1 MARKFIKYNQGLF
14 FITILASIAVF
25 IILYFSEG
33 KHDQKI
39 EEIPTSIN
47 IPMVIIRKDSL
58 ISLLKNYKQ
67 QQQSMTLDSSNINE
81 LKITFN
87 NITNPGT
94 FYNYKENLV
103 NKSINGFSLK
113 VIKDTL
119 TCTLS
124 IKRYNKMFGVEIPSD
139 ILYSI
144 SINKATLGK

>member
-94 FYNYKENLV
+94 FYNYKENLE
-103 NKSINGFSLK
+103 NKSINGS
-113 VIKDTL
+113 
-119 TCTLS
+119 
-124 IKRYNKMFGVEIPSD
+124 
-139 ILYSI
+139 
-144 SINKATLGK
+144 